1 MLHGINHERT
11 LKGYFLARE
20 QHDVFGSRA
29 GRQQQRHRMV
39 GKHRLAG
46 NTGGHGAFKTDGGVT
61 ISGCNHWLI
70 EVVGF
75 FEIGCLH
82 HAKGYQHKHH

>member
-1 MLHGINHERT
+1 
-11 LKGYFLARE
+11 
-20 QHDVFGSRA
+20 
-29 GRQQQRHRMV
+29 
-39 GKHRLAG
+39 
-46 NTGGHGAFKTDGGVT
+46 
-61 ISGCNHWLI
+61 LI